1 MRKPSVH
8 GTKEHEYK
16 KEHHTGRTVRDRGHS
31 CPPDARAR
39 GSRGP
44 TPDAPRQTLSIQA
57 AGIDNASQ
65 LDIDLLDATNEKLG
79 TITEQIAEIRIVLG
93 KDLRPEDTA
102 GR

>member
-1 MRKPSVH
+1 MSTRRNITPEERSATEVILARLTH
-8 GTKEHEYK
+8 AQGEVAYQL
-16 KEHHTGRTVRDRGHS
+16 RTLLDKV
-31 CPPDARAR
+31 
-39 GSRGP
+39 
-44 TPDAPRQTLSIQA
+44 QA

>member
-1 MRKPSVH
+1 MSTRRNITPEERSATEVILARLTH
-8 GTKEHEYK
+8 AQGEVADQL
-16 KEHHTGRTVRDRGHS
+16 RTLLDKV
-31 CPPDARAR
+31 
-39 GSRGP
+39 
-44 TPDAPRQTLSIQA
+44 QA